1 VDFVIT
7 KYFQIFRYFL
17 PLSRPLFLSK
27 ETITDREGLIIK
39 LVFDEGSEG
48 FGEIAPLPGFSS
60 TKIEECLEN
69 LREAEIFLKKEE
81 FSLDNLET
89 DFFAKLDKI
98 RLYPEVR
105 FGIEMAVLNAAAA
118 FRHLPLSRFLSDQA
132 VDKVMLNGLLLESG
146 EPLERQILRLLQDG
160 YKLIKLKVGGNILED
175 ARRLKT
181 AAHMIGDRAAVHVD
195 INQKWGLE
203 ESILFA
209 KEVTGCDIKY
219 IEEPFSDTAR
229 IPEFFR
235 NTGIPVALDETLFLR
250 GFDYSK
256 PLEGVKF
263 LVLKPMLLGG
273 VRRVLR
279 IAEEA
284 RKHNLQMIISSSFES
299 GIGLLTLGS
308 LAASLGILVSAG
320 IDTQKC
326 FKNDLLE
333 EALPIK
339 KGEFIVPE
347 NVFSEK
353 DIRTEYL
360 TEV

>member
-1 VDFVIT
+1 MIT
-7 KYFQIFRYFL
+7 KSFHVFRYFL
-17 PLSRPLFLSK
+17 PLNKPLSFSK
-27 ETITDREGLIIK
+27 ETIIAREGLIIK
-39 LVFDEGSEG
+39 LMFDEGLEG
-48 FGEIAPLPGFSS
+48 FGEIAPLPGLSN

-69 LREAEIFLKKEE
+69 LREAEIFLKNAR
-81 FSLDNLET
+81 FSLDDLET
-89 DFFAKLDKI
+89 DFFGRLDKI

-105 FGIEMAVLNAAAA
+105 FGIESAVLSAAAA
-118 FRHLPLSRFLSDQA
+118 FKQLPLSKLLSGQA
-132 VDKVMLNGLLLESG
+132 VDKVMLNGLLLESND
-146 EPLERQILRLLQDG
+146 PLELRTLRLLQDG
-160 YKLIKLKVGGNILED
+160 YRLIKLKIGGDLIED
-175 ARRLKT
+175 IKRLKT
-181 AAHMIGDRAAVHVD
+181 VAHMISNRAAVHVD

-203 ESILFA
+203 EAILFA
-209 KEVTGCDIKY
+209 KEASGCGIKY
-219 IEEPFSDTAR
+219 IEEPFSDTSR

-250 GFDYSK
+250 EFDYSK
-256 PLEGVKF
+256 PPEGVKF

-273 VRRVLR
+273 IRRVLR

-284 RKHNLQMIISSSFES
+284 RKNSMQLIISSSFES

-308 LAASLGILVSAG
+308 LAASLGVSASAG
-320 IDTQKC
+320 IDTLKC

-347 NVFSEK
+347 KGFSEK
-353 DIRTEYL
+353 DIRLEYL